1 MEEEIMSALADLPDK
16 QRAVLLLRINED
28 LAYREIG
35 EVLGVGVQSVESL
48 LFRARKSLRQSLGRR
63 KK

>member
-1 MEEEIMSALADLPDK
+1 MSALADLPDK

>member
-1 MEEEIMSALADLPDK
+1 LEEEIMSALADLPDK